1 MNKLSGL
8 PLNGGDHLRMAV
20 TRGYNSYPR
29 IEIKEGVTVGILDN
43 GAKAA
48 LCNQRIASRIGRR
61 DILVILFNH
70 SPGIGTGK
78 GSDTAGEFCVR

>member
-1 MNKLSGL
+1 MDKLGGL
-8 PLNGGDHLRMAV
+8 PLNGSDHLRMAV
-20 TRGYNSYPR
+20 TRGYNSYSR

-48 LCNQRIASRIGRR
+48 LCNQRIASRIGGR
-61 DILVILFNH
+61 DILVILFDYP
-70 SPGIGTGK
+70 PGIGTWK